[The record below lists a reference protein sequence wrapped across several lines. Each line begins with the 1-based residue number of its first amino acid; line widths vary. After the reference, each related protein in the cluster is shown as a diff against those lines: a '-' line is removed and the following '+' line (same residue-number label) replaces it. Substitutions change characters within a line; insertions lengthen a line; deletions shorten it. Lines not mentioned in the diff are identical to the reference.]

1 MEVKLVLVK
10 ETERDEVVM
19 PRISFE
25 TKKLLQRYMQG
36 YLTCY
41 AKFRKKHTQLY
52 AYDLSSKELV
62 EAISI

>member
-10 ETERDEVVM
+10 ETKRDEVVM

-36 YLTCY
+36 YLNITLY
-41 AKFRKKHTQLY
+41 FKKQTSEK
-52 AYDLSSKELV
+52 A
-62 EAISI
+62 